1 MKKSSPKVY
10 LREYTPGRER
20 LIAICDQEILG
31 QIFREGKLI
40 LNVSPKFYSGELVE
54 LSYAI
59 SRISHSTIANL
70 VGNRIVNA
78 AIKAEL
84 IHPDGIAKVEGVAHA
99 QRMTM

>member
-10 LREYTPGRER
+10 LREYTPGSKR
-20 LIAICDQEILG
+20 LVAICDQEILG

-40 LNVSPKFYSGELVE
+40 LNVSPKFYGGDLVE

-59 SRISHSTIANL
+59 SRISHATIANL
-70 VGNRIVNA
+70 VGNQIVDA

-84 IHPDGIAKVEGVAHA
+84 IHPDAIAKVKGVAHA
-99 QRMTM
+99 QRMTI